1 MVVNRS
7 HSLPLGISGK
17 ELKQAVSCLLYDTH
31 RQVHGEKLYKWKE
44 GIGEE
49 VRNMAGLRSLKERH
63 GQWDG
68 LILL

>member
-1 MVVNRS
+1 MVVDRS

-17 ELKQAVSCLLYDTH
+17 ELKQAVAFKYDTH
-31 RQVHGEKLYKWKE
+31 RQVHGGKLHKWKE

-49 VRNMAGLRSLKERH
+49 VRNTAVLKCLNECH